1 MNILLK
7 SLSNISG
14 LIDLLKNVISAW
26 ISVKEVGFQ
35 LKWILI
41 LNSTQKTEILT
52 KLENLDLNT
61 PMVERAL
68 SIIWDVNQ
76 DKLTFKPATKDDPN
90 TKSDILSL
98 LSTIFDPLGI
108 STPSL

>member
-26 ISVKEVGFQ
+26 ISVKEVAFQ

-76 DKLTFKPATKDDPN
+76 DKLTFRPATKDDPN

>member
-1 MNILLK
+1 M
-7 SLSNISG
+7 
-14 LIDLLKNVISAW
+14 A
-26 ISVKEVGFQ
+26 FQ

-76 DKLTFKPATKDDPN
+76 DKLTFRPATKDDPN